1 MSASPPSHPI
11 DMNLPG
17 GYHDI
22 LASRR
27 TTAGDA
33 IHTVTSPD
41 TFDAHVRLSADEV
54 ERLQP
59 DHLMSGVDDDAGA
72 SDTPGPFVT
81 GYTEWTAAG
90 PRTLSMGWDWVV
102 DPREHPWPVA
112 RWQTLRTNLM
122 LIGPDGRD
130 LGVEPTRD
138 AVAALMARIGWERIT
153 ARASELAEP
162 PTH

>member
-1 MSASPPSHPI
+1 MSASTPSQPSVVS
-11 DMNLPG
+11 LPG

-33 IHTVTSPD
+33 IQTVTSPD

-59 DHLMSGVDDDAGA
+59 DHLTSGIDDDAGG
-72 SDTPGPFVT
+72 SDSPGPLVT

-102 DPREHPWPVA
+102 DPRGHTWPVA

-122 LIGPDGRD
+122 LVGPDGRD

-138 AVAALMARIGWERIT
+138 AVAALMARIGWERVT
-153 ARASELAEP
+153 ALAAELAAP